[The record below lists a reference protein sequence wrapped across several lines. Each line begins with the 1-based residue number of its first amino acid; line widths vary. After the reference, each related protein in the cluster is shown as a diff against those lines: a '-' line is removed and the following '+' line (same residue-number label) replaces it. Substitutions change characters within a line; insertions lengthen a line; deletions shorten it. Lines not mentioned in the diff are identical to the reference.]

1 MAGLPPFHPGGFMPP
16 GLHPGHPAWAQ
27 AMIAQQQAQLAQAQA
42 QAQAQAAQV
51 AVQAQAQAA
60 AYAAAAGGPGMQ
72 GPGQSMPP
80 PPGNRDFYYFNRFFL
95 TGLCGLCYVF
105 CLSCYGIQ
113 LEHL

>member
-80 PPGNRDFYYFNRFFL
+80 PPGNRNFYCFL
-95 TGLCGLCYVF
+95 TVFLPTKLNWTLC
-105 CLSCYGIQ
+105 CYGIQ

>member
-80 PPGNRDFYYFNRFFL
+80 PPGNRDFYYCLIRKRQYSNKGSSFNLRTTSSICCTL
-95 TGLCGLCYVF
+95 N
-105 CLSCYGIQ
+105 
-113 LEHL
+113 